1 MQHRVPEMD
10 SSVWKLPDI
19 APILEKSAPDP
30 GQDFPMS
37 ELYALNLGHVYAR
50 GVEICLKSEGRFS
63 EVGIIC
69 LESEAR
75 LCTVGE
81 ICPKFEG
88 RFSEVGIICLESEA
102 RFSEVGMVSPRS
114 GAYK

>member
-1 MQHRVPEMD
+1 MQHCVPEKD

-19 APILEKSAPDP
+19 APILEKSALNP
-30 GQDFPMS
+30 GEDFLRS
-37 ELYALNLGHVYAR
+37 ELYALNLRHVYAR

-75 LCTVGE
+75 LCTVGGNL
-81 ICPKFEG
+81 P
-88 RFSEVGIICLESEA
+88 
-102 RFSEVGMVSPRS
+102 
-114 GAYK
+114 

>member
-69 LESEAR
+69 LESGAR
-75 LCTVGE
+75 LCPGGGNLPQ
-81 ICPKFEG
+81 I
-88 RFSEVGIICLESEA
+88 
-102 RFSEVGMVSPRS
+102 
-114 GAYK
+114 